1 LKENKEIPISE
12 DFENDSKSFSL
23 ELENLKSENQDL
35 NLSIEVILHSLKLF
49 SY

>member
-23 ELENLKSENQDL
+23 EFENLKSENQDL
-35 NLSIEVILHSLKLF
+35 TLSIEVILHFFKII
-49 SY
+49 